1 MGKDAPSKAMSALS
15 RAAITT
21 KMATG
26 RLRSKNNLS
35 PHVSISFLYVIDE
48 EGEAMIAGG
57 GYYLLSSS
65 SPVLPARLQRVYDKS
80 TTLRL

>member
-65 SPVLPARLQRVYDKS
+65 SPVLPARLRV
-80 TTLRL
+80 